1 MTIKM
6 TVKLKQEAAQALRQG
21 RPLLQADDF
30 MEEVFFNEGDQVYL
44 TDSKGDFLAMAYLAK
59 QNKGLGWVYSY
70 QRDQVLAPSFFKQI
84 FSRAKAKRQD
94 LFDDELTTAFRFFNG
109 EGDGLGGLS
118 VDVYGDY
125 LLIQWYSLGIYA
137 YRASIVEA
145 LKEVLPA
152 CRGIVGKNR
161 FQSQDH
167 LASEWLAGEEAPE
180 HFTVLEEG
188 RRYVVRLNDHW
199 MTGIFLDQREV
210 RTYLQSELAVGRR
223 VLNTFSYT
231 GAFSVAAALGGAS
244 QTCSVDLANRS
255 RDLTEEQFAANGIPL
270 ADQEIYV
277 MDTFDYYK
285 YARRHDKF
293 YDLIIMDPPSFARN
307 KKKVFKVNKDYPK
320 LVAEALGILSSQ
332 GDLVCSTNASNYSLA
347 AFKSDIEKGAKKAQR
362 SLRLIQE
369 FKLPGDFP
377 VPAHSPESDYLK
389 VLIYR
394 AD

>member
-1 MTIKM
+1 MTKKM
-6 TVKLKQEAAQALRQG
+6 KVRLKHEAAQALRQG

-30 MEEVFFNEGDQVYL
+30 MENLTFSEGDQAYL
-44 TDSKGDFLAMAYLAK
+44 TDPKGTFLAMAYLAK
-59 QNKGLGWVYSY
+59 QNKGLGWAYSY
-70 QRDQVLAPSFFKQI
+70 QEGQVLDQAFFGQL
-84 FSRAKAKRQD
+84 FSQAKARRQS
-94 LFDDELTTAFRFFNG
+94 LFEDELTTAFRFFNG
-109 EGDGLGGLS
+109 EGDGLGGLT
-118 VDVYGDY
+118 VDLYGDY

-137 YRASIVEA
+137 YRSAIVAA
-145 LKEVLPA
+145 LLEVMPNCL
-152 CRGIVGKNR
+152 GIVGKNR
-161 FQSQDH
+161 FQSQDR
-167 LASEWLAGEEAPE
+167 LASEWLAREEAPE

-210 RTYLQSELAVGRR
+210 RTYIQTELAMGKR

-231 GAFSVAAALGGAS
+231 GAFSVAAALAGAS
-244 QTCSVDLANRS
+244 QTTSVDLANRS
-255 RDLTEEQFAANGIPL
+255 RDLTEEQFRANHIPVE
-270 ADQEIYV
+270 DQEIYV

-285 YARRHDKF
+285 YAQRHNKF

-320 LVAEALGILSSQ
+320 LLAGALDILAQ
-332 GDLVCSTNASNYSLA
+332 HGYLVCSTNASNYSPA
-347 AFKSDIEKGAKKAQR
+347 AFKADIKKGAKKAQR
-362 SLRLIQE
+362 HLQLIQE